1 MDPSIYR
8 LRQQDILTFCV
19 LALLCLGAIMVQ
31 SASMNVTGKLG
42 MQWTAMGIKQAE
54 FCVVAL
60 IVFFLIGRVD
70 YSPMGRHVVTL
81 RDWLTHPVLWMVLVT
96 IALNLAVLIPGV
108 GIVKNGARRW
118 LPL

>member
-1 MDPSIYR
+1 MTSSARLLAVIAAHFRCPIRPIRTIMDPSIYR

-70 YSPMGRHVVTL
+70 YSPMGRH
-81 RDWLTHPVLWMVLVT
+81 
-96 IALNLAVLIPGV
+96 AV
-108 GIVKNGARRW
+108 
-118 LPL
+118 